1 MASLI
6 ANEFSEATND
16 LHLSALMAVGFV
28 LFVVTLIVNA
38 IARWLVWRRGGRR
51 ARDDRRAAAHDSATR
66 AACARARA
74 PARHERRHGR
84 AHLRSPRPSRSS
96 RSSSSSR
103 YLLKQGA
110 GALSLDF
117 FTNMPKPVGEAGGG
131 MANAIVGTLILIGIA
146 SVGRTAGRHRRGT
159 VSRRAAAGRKLANVV
174 RFLADV
180 LNGLPSI
187 VMGIFAWQFLVRPFG
202 HFSALAGGA
211 AIGAMMIPL
220 VTRTTEE
227 MVRTVPQSLREAA
240 LALGYPRWRTSLQ
253 IVLRTALGGIVTGV
267 LVAVARVA
275 GETAPLLFTA
285 FGNQFWSTNLT
296 QPIAA
301 LPLQIFVYAISPYD
315 DWHAQAWAGALVL
328 IGLVLVISVVARF
341 VARSRHGAGK

>member
-1 MASLI
+1 MTA
-6 ANEFSEATND
+6 AT
-16 LHLSALMAVGFV
+16 
-28 LFVVTLIVNA
+28 IV
-38 IARWLVWRRGGRR
+38 RSGSGGRPR
-51 ARDDRRAAAHDSATR
+51 ARGLARRRVASVAMVALTCVAAALAIVPLV
-66 AACARARA
+66 AIL
-74 PARHERRHGR
+74 G
-84 AHLRSPRPSRSS
+84 
-96 RSSSSSR
+96 
-103 YLLKQGA
+103 YLIKQGA

-117 FTNMPKPVGEAGGG
+117 FTSMPKPVGESGGG
-131 MANAIVGTLILIGIA
+131 MANAIVGTLMLIGIA
-146 SVGRTAGRHRRGT
+146 SIVGLPVGIGAGLYLAERGGT
-159 VSRRAAAGRKLANVV
+159 RLANLV

-187 VMGIFAWQFLVRPFG
+187 VMGIFAWEFLVRPIG
-202 HFSALAGGA
+202 HFSALAGGV

-240 LALGYPRWRTSLQ
+240 LALGFPRWRTSLQ

-285 FGNQFWSTNLT
+285 FGNQFFSTRLT

-301 LPLQIFVYAISPYD
+301 LPLQVFTYAISPYD
-315 DWHAQAWAGALVL
+315 EWHAQAWAGALVL
-328 IGLVLVISVVARF
+328 IALVLVISVISRF
-341 VARSRHGAGK
+341 VVRSKHGRAND

>member
-1 MASLI
+1 MSLARRRGTSI
-6 ANEFSEATND
+6 
-16 LHLSALMAVGFV
+16 LM
-28 LFVVTLIVNA
+28 VTLTCVAAA
-38 IARWLVWRRGGRR
+38 IAVVPLLLIL
-51 ARDDRRAAAHDSATR
+51 A
-66 AACARARA
+66 
-74 PARHERRHGR
+74 
-84 AHLRSPRPSRSS
+84 
-96 RSSSSSR
+96 

-110 GALSLDF
+110 SALSLDF
-117 FTNMPKPVGEAGGG
+117 FTKVPRPVGEGGGG

-146 SVGRTAGRHRRGT
+146 SVVGLPVGIGAGLYLAERRGT
-159 VSRRAAAGRKLANVV
+159 TLANLV

-187 VMGIFAWQFLVRPFG
+187 VMGIFAWQLLVRPVG

-220 VTRTTEE
+220 ITRTTEE

-275 GETAPLLFTA
+275 GETAPLLFTVL
-285 FGNQFWSTNLT
+285 GNDFWSTNVT

-301 LPLQIFVYAISPYD
+301 LPLQIFTYANSPYD
-315 DWHAQAWAGALVL
+315 EWHALAWAGALVL
-328 IGLVLVISVVARF
+328 IGLVLVISVIAR
-341 VARSRHGAGK
+341 VVTRSRHGGGHD

>member
-1 MASLI
+1 MTAVGLPTAAVPRTRARGLARRRGTSVVMVALTCAAAALAIVPLI
-6 ANEFSEATND
+6 AILA
-16 LHLSALMAVGFV
+16 
-28 LFVVTLIVNA
+28 
-38 IARWLVWRRGGRR
+38 
-51 ARDDRRAAAHDSATR
+51 
-66 AACARARA
+66 
-74 PARHERRHGR
+74 
-84 AHLRSPRPSRSS
+84 
-96 RSSSSSR
+96 

-117 FTNMPKPVGEAGGG
+117 FTNMPRPVGEAGGG

-146 SVGRTAGRHRRGT
+146 SAVGLPIGIGAGLYLAERGGT
-159 VSRRAAAGRKLANVV
+159 KLADLV

-187 VMGIFAWQFLVRPFG
+187 VMGIFAWQFLVRPIG

-211 AIGAMMIPL
+211 AIGSMMIPL

-285 FGNQFWSTNLT
+285 FGNQFWSTQVT

-301 LPLQIFVYAISPYD
+301 LPLQVFVYAISPYD
-315 DWHAQAWAGALVL
+315 EWHAQAWAGALVL
-328 IGLVLVISVVARF
+328 IALVLVISVLARF
-341 VARSRHGAGK
+341 AVRSRHGRE